1 MLLKLH
7 TLLMLCFQIETTGSD
22 VESLIQQTFQASQ
35 QSDPPAALHAVAG
48 EEEGELAELQEAMER
63 GLPLAMQQAGTE
75 ATADAMRAQLVRE
88 AEKEVKGHEQRLKAV
103 WEELLDHVDASS
115 GEKPQDLLEQIKAHL
130 LRTKGLDELVKAS
143 QRVLRAMDTLREND
157 GAIQSLL
164 PYDSAVFGYE
174 ASLAPWSRFLSE
186 TGLPAVQGKGK
197 LFANVKFDTSK
208 LKPTLSNLSSDVRI
222 CLSTNT
228 RDANASGSLDFVT
241 YFEGIAKWDK
251 LLGKSFGVGKV
262 YENELA
268 SDFGWK
274 WTSTGGLPE
283 PVCLFFD
290 ICVLNA
296 DDVHPS
302 ASASALQTEMQ
313 VGVAE
318 ELGNQQ
324 LPSPHRIQFTE
335 QTWCTPTF
343 DMR

>member
-197 LFANVKFDTSK
+197 LFANVKFDTYQ
-208 LKPTLSNLSSDVRI
+208 LKPTLSNLISDVRI

-228 RDANASGSLDFVT
+228 RDGRDAGFLT
-241 YFEGIAKWDK
+241 YFEGVAKWDK
-251 LLGKSFGVGKV
+251 LLGESFGVGKV
-262 YENELA
+262 YQGELV

-274 WTSTGGLPE
+274 WTSTGGRVPE
-283 PVCLFFD
+283 PVCLLFD
-290 ICVLNA
+290 ICVLND
-296 DDVHPS
+296 DDVRPS
-302 ASASALQTEMQ
+302 ASASALQTDMH
-313 VGVAE
+313 VAMAE
-318 ELGNQQ
+318 ELANQQ
-324 LPSPHRIQFTE
+324 FPLPQRIQFTE